1 MARKSRKQTT
11 ISQAQAPVSTPDSK
25 VFRTVLYARLSAD
38 EHCRAEGTTIENQL
52 YLLREYVKDKPYLQ
66 VVGEYYD
73 DGVTGTKFDRPDFNR
88 MIADMRA
95 GKIDCIIVKDLSR
108 LGRNYLEAGDYLEKI
123 FPFFGVRFIAI
134 TDGYDSSCPNLTEDG
149 LIVPLK
155 NLINDIYAK
164 DLSRKVSS
172 AFLIKQK
179 QGKFIGMSAPYGYM
193 KSPADHNK
201 LIVDEDVREIVWN
214 IFHWRADGESLTT
227 IVRRL
232 NDYGIPCPT
241 RYKYLK
247 GWVKS
252 ERSKSG
258 LWTVST
264 LARVLE
270 NPVYI
275 GDMEQGIVRTAL
287 YKGMKPTV
295 MPAEERIYVKN
306 THEAI
311 VEREVFEKINEQR
324 QQFREKFHSNYG
336 KHDSISKE
344 PNLLKGVLVCADCG
358 KNMSLWRD
366 RSGVKLNPPR
376 VYYKYICQTYQTL
389 KEKGCTRKRLNKKDV
404 EQAVEEAIRLHIKLF
419 LDSKKALEQL
429 NRTQQARQI
438 NEGYQ
443 REILEACKRKNRA
456 ENRAGSLYNDYA
468 DGILS
473 ESDYL
478 YAKEKYLKEAEAEK
492 QKIAELQEMQ
502 RRYEKGCKETSK
514 LESLVEKYKNFDNLT
529 EDIIQ
534 SFISKVLVYSDERL
548 EICFRFKD
556 ELEELTQVV
565 KERRD
570 EICRVRTKLS
580 MAANM

>member
-11 ISQAQAPVSTPDSK
+11 ISQVQTPVSVTDSK
-25 VFRTVLYARLSAD
+25 VYRTALYARLSAD

-66 VVGEYYD
+66 VVDEYYD
-73 DGVTGTKFDRPDFNR
+73 DGVTGTKFDRPYFNR

-95 GKIDCIIVKDLSR
+95 GEIDCIIVKDLSR

-123 FPFFGVRFIAI
+123 FPFFGIRFIAI

-232 NDYGIPCPT
+232 NDYDIPCPT

-258 LWTVST
+258 LWTIST
-264 LARVLE
+264 LARLLE

-275 GDMEQGIVRTAL
+275 GDMEQGIRRTAL
-287 YKGMKPTV
+287 YKGMKTTW
-295 MPAEERIYVKN
+295 MPAEKRIYVKN
-306 THEAI
+306 THEPI
-311 VEREVFEKINEQR
+311 VEREIFEKLDEQR
-324 QQFREKFHSNYG
+324 KKDREKYHSSYG
-336 KHDSISKE
+336 KYDSIAKE
-344 PNLLKGVLVCADCG
+344 PNLLKGILICADCG

-366 RSGVKLNPPR
+366 RSGAKLNPPK
-376 VYYKYICQTYQTL
+376 VYYKYICQTYQAL

-404 EQAVEEAIRLHIKLF
+404 EKAVEEAIRLHMKLF
-419 LDSKKALEQL
+419 LDSKEALEQL
-429 NRTQQARQI
+429 NRTEEARQI
-438 NEGYQ
+438 NAGYQ
-443 REILEACKRKNRA
+443 REILEACKRKSRA
-456 ENRAGSLYNDYA
+456 ESRAGSLYNDYA
-468 DGILS
+468 DGILN

-478 YAKEKYLKEAEAEK
+478 YAKEKYLKDAEAEE
-492 QKIAELQEMQ
+492 QKIVELQEMQ
-502 RRYEKGCKETSK
+502 RRYVKGCKENSK
-514 LESLVEKYKNFDNLT
+514 LESLVEL
-529 EDIIQ
+529 
-534 SFISKVLVYSDERL
+534 
-548 EICFRFKD
+548 
-556 ELEELTQVV
+556 
-565 KERRD
+565 
-570 EICRVRTKLS
+570 
-580 MAANM
+580 

>member
-1 MARKSRKQTT
+1 MARKSRKQNSATQVET
-11 ISQAQAPVSTPDSK
+11 LPSVVEYK
-25 VFRTVLYARLSAD
+25 VYRTALYARLSAD

-66 VVGEYYD
+66 VADEYYD

-88 MIADMRA
+88 MIADMRS
-95 GKIDCIIVKDLSR
+95 GRIDCIIVKDLSR

-134 TDGYDSSCPNLTEDG
+134 TDGYDSNCPNLMEDG

-193 KSPADHNK
+193 KSPEDHNK
-201 LIVDEDVREIVWN
+201 LIVDEDVKEIVWN

-227 IVRRL
+227 ITRRL
-232 NDYGIPCPT
+232 NDFEIPCPSK
-241 RYKYLK
+241 YKYLK
-247 GWVKS
+247 GWIKS

-264 LARVLE
+264 LTRVLE

-275 GDMEQGIVRTAL
+275 GDMEQGIARTAL
-287 YKGMKPTV
+287 YKGMKMKRMSV
-295 MPAEERIYVKN
+295 EERIYVKN
-306 THEAI
+306 THEPI
-311 VEREVFEKINEQR
+311 VEKEIFEKINEQR
-324 QQFREKFHSNYG
+324 KRDREKFHSNYG
-336 KHDSISKE
+336 KYDSISKE
-344 PNLLKGVLVCADCG
+344 PNLLKGVLFCADCG

-366 RSGVKLNPPR
+366 RSGAKLNPPR

-389 KEKGCTRKRLNKKDV
+389 KEKGCTRKRLNKRDV
-404 EQAVEEAIRLHIKLF
+404 EKAVEEAIRLHIKLF
-419 LDSKKALEQL
+419 LDYRKALEQL
-429 NRTQQARQI
+429 NQTEQARKI
-438 NEGYQ
+438 NAGYQ
-443 REILEACKRKNRA
+443 REIREACKKKSKA
-456 ENRAGSLYNDYA
+456 ENRAELLYNDYA

-478 YAKEKYLKEAEAEK
+478 YAKEKYLSEAATAG
-492 QKIAELQEMQ
+492 QRVAELQELQ
-502 RRYEKGCKETSK
+502 RKYEKGCKENSK
-514 LESLVEKYKNFDNLT
+514 LEIVIEKYKSFNDLT

-556 ELEELTQVV
+556 ELVELAQVV
-565 KERRD
+565 EERRD
-570 EICRVRTKLS
+570 EICRVKAQLS
-580 MAANM
+580 MASNM